1 MLKAPDDRRAVRT
14 RRMIRNALS
23 ELIEEKGYNN
33 IFITDLCERAD
44 INRGTFYLHYTD
56 KHDLLEQVEN
66 EVIRELNEA
75 VKSAGYV
82 DVRSM
87 EYLSRL
93 DPSEMVMPFM
103 VRIFEYLKENFKF
116 FKAILGPKGDPKFHI
131 KIKKLIQMN
140 LFEINLNN
148 AFNKDSILI
157 PMEYFVSYVLSAHL
171 GVIQQWLNSGM
182 DRSPEEMT
190 LILSKMFLLGP
201 FKAAGIN
208 NE

>member
-1 MLKAPDDRRAVRT
+1 MLKAPNDRRAVRT

-33 IFITDLCERAD
+33 ISITDLCSRAD

-56 KHDLLEQVEN
+56 KYDMLEQIEN
-66 EVIRELNEA
+66 EVIQELNDE

-82 DVRSM
+82 NVTSM
-87 EYLSRL
+87 ESLSRL
-93 DPSEMVMPFM
+93 DPSEMAMPFM
-103 VRIFEYLKENFKF
+103 VKIFEYIRENSKF
-116 FKAILGPKGDPKFHI
+116 FKAILSSKGDPKFHI
-131 KIKKLIQMN
+131 KIKKLIESN
-140 LFEINLNN
+140 FFEKNPPNS
-148 AFNKDSILI
+148 FNKDKMLV

-190 LILSKMFLLGP
+190 LILSRMFLLGP
-201 FKAAGIN
+201 FKTAGTRQ
-208 NE
+208 